1 MYFIKVENE
10 ENYDK
15 IIVDSKC
22 FYKLKSPTIQS
33 KKKKRYSDTLKDPLY
48 IEQDIFRKLN
58 MIKQF
63 REKNGDIYE
72 LIEKYKNIIEE
83 CIIIMDKEYDIK
95 PSEIFKL
102 FNLEKYGFKL
112 DDFER

>member
-1 MYFIKVENE
+1 MYFIKVDNE

-15 IIVDSKC
+15 IYVDSKC
-22 FYKLKSPTIQS
+22 FYKLKTKIPQE

-48 IEQDIFRKLN
+48 IEQDKFRKLN

-72 LIEKYKNIIEE
+72 LINKYKKIIEE
-83 CIIIMDKEYDIK
+83 CIIIMDREYMIK
-95 PSEIFKL
+95 PNEIFKL
-102 FNLEKYGFKL
+102 FDLEKYGFKL
-112 DDFER
+112 DDYE